1 MTAIRALATH
11 WALQQV
17 TMTRVGWV
25 NWMSL
30 FQGNGAPPCTITI
43 SKSRHTPA
51 QGSSF
56 PLECDFYMRAH
67 AGCFPLQ
74 GIVFLAAAIPRL
86 TALCSFNGSGLIRS
100 LNSLLYP
107 LCQNEWRLWK
117 SFWDSLSRKRSCS
130 RETLQKRLA
139 SQVKNGQQQFPSE
152 SFLHPFPVLTQT
164 FNLTK

>member
-1 MTAIRALATH
+1 MTAIPALAKP

-17 TMTRVGWV
+17 TMTRLGGWTKCPF
-25 NWMSL
+25 
-30 FQGNGAPPCTITI
+30 FQGNGAPPCTISI
-43 SKSRHTPA
+43 LESRHSPA
-51 QGSSF
+51 QRRSF

-74 GIVFLAAAIPRL
+74 GIVFLAAAIPCL
-86 TALCSFNGSGLIRS
+86 TGLCSFNGSGLIRS

-130 RETLQKRLA
+130 KESDPAERLT
-139 SQVKNGQQQFPSE
+139 SRVKNGQQQFPSE

-164 FNLTK
+164 FN